1 MRVCL
6 LFLLCVITH
15 PVFCQKE
22 ATHWFFGSKAGLA
35 FTQSGPTPLQGSAMN
50 TQDGCTVLSDSET
63 GEVLFYSNGRNV
75 WNRNHQLMPNGQ
87 DFPSDCWS
95 ALTQAALI
103 VPFPG
108 DRTKYYLF
116 SIYYTTQLGG
126 SIFIENNCAYG
137 RYSTALFREVKYSI
151 IDMSLDGGMG
161 DVVID
166 SKHTSLHTNATEKLT
181 AVPHTNGSDYWIL
194 THAFGSNE
202 FYAHL
207 LTSSGIAAPIITS
220 IGAAHELKPTEFFSD
235 EETIGYMKA
244 SPDGTKLAC
253 AVASAKRPFDLFD
266 FNAATGQLTN
276 YINLGSISGQYGV
289 SFSPDNSKLYATT
302 DDRPDP
308 NAYPYPDIIIQY
320 DLHAGNAAD
329 IIASRQ
335 SIFRDNPL
343 TNIPGHGIFEGF
355 QLLETGLQLAP
366 DGKLYATSDYAYD
379 PADGHIMVVIEKP
392 NEAGI
397 NCQVNYK
404 QFDFGNG
411 RVGSG
416 LPNFIESYFNG
427 VESSSTCAEAS
438 SLTFYPNPTP
448 GNVEVHFL
456 TGCDPSLK
464 ITVFTSLGQ
473 LVTTIET
480 DTTETHI
487 DLSTLAS
494 GVYFFI
500 VSTPY
505 TAKQVR
511 RIVKL

>member
-1 MRVCL
+1 
-6 LFLLCVITH
+6 
-15 PVFCQKE
+15 
-22 ATHWFFGSKAGLA
+22 
-35 FTQSGPTPLQGSAMN
+35 
-50 TQDGCTVLSDSET
+50 
-63 GEVLFYSNGRNV
+63 
-75 WNRNHQLMPNGQ
+75 
-87 DFPSDCWS
+87 
-95 ALTQAALI
+95 
-103 VPFPG
+103 
-108 DRTKYYLF
+108 
-116 SIYYTTQLGG
+116 
-126 SIFIENNCAYG
+126 
-137 RYSTALFREVKYSI
+137 
-151 IDMSLDGGMG
+151 
-161 DVVID
+161 
-166 SKHTSLHTNATEKLT
+166 
-181 AVPHTNGSDYWIL
+181 
-194 THAFGSNE
+194 
-202 FYAHL
+202 L
-207 LTSSGIAAPIITS
+207 LTSDGIAAPIITA
-220 IGAAHELKPTEFFSD
+220 IGSAHELKPGEFFSD

-302 DDRPDP
+302 DDRPSP
-308 NAYPYPDIIIQY
+308 SSYPYPDIIIQF

-355 QLLETGLQLAP
+355 LLLETGLQLAP

-397 NCQVNYK
+397 NCQVNYR

-411 RVGSG
+411 NVGTG

-427 VESSSTCAEAS
+427 VESSSTCAENA
-438 SLTFYPNPTP
+438 SLTFFPNPTP
-448 GNVEVHFL
+448 GTVNVQFL

-464 ITVFTSLGQ
+464 ITVLTLLGQ
-473 LVTTIET
+473 LVTTIESNAN
-480 DTTETHI
+480 ETHI

-494 GVYFFI
+494 GVYIFL

-505 TAKQVR
+505 TATKQMR